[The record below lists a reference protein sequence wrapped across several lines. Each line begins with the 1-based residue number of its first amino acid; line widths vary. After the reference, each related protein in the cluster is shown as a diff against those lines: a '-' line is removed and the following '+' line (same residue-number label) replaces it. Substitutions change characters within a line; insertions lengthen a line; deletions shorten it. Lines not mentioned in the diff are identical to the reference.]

1 MSACCFRSAWALA
14 LAIVIAGAG
23 VPARAAAEAGA
34 EPFGLFAATLPE
46 GPLPAKW
53 REVERAVEAE
63 RATLAACRAD
73 PGACSAPARQ
83 FLDIVALAASHEGR
97 ARLGRVNRAVNLAIR
112 PVSDLAQHGVDD
124 RWSAPLA
131 TLAAGAGD
139 CEDYA
144 IAKLVA
150 LREAG
155 VADDDLR
162 LVILR
167 DTASGEDHAVAAAR
181 LDGRWHILDNRT
193 LALVEDDA
201 LVRYR
206 PLFAL
211 DAGGVRRLGAQPL
224 LVAAASPYVPATAII
239 APEPAVADDIRQTQP
254 M

>member
-1 MSACCFRSAWALA
+1 MSVCFRWGAWALA
-14 LAIVIAGAG
+14 CLGIMLGATG
-23 VPARAAAEAGA
+23 PVAAAAEA
-34 EPFGLFAATLPE
+34 EPFGLFATMLPE

-63 RATLAACRAD
+63 RTALAACRSD
-73 PGACSAPARQ
+73 PDACTAPARQ
-83 FLDIVALAASHEGR
+83 FLAIVALAAAHDGR
-97 ARLGRVNRAVNLAIR
+97 ARLGQINRAVNLAIR
-112 PVSDLAQHGVDD
+112 PVSDRAQHGVDD

-131 TLAAGAGD
+131 TLATGAGD

-155 VADDDLR
+155 IAAEDLR

-167 DTASGEDHAVAAAR
+167 ESASGEDHAVAAAR
-181 LDGRWHILDNRT
+181 VDGRWLILDNRT
-193 LALVEDDA
+193 LAMVEDGA

-206 PLFAL
+206 PLFTL
-211 DAGGVRRLGAQPL
+211 DAGGARRLEARPV
-224 LVAAASPYVPATAII
+224 LVAAVSADAPVTASI
-239 APEPAVADDIRQTQP
+239 APEPVADDIRQIQP

>member
-1 MSACCFRSAWALA
+1 MAMLGA
-14 LAIVIAGAG
+14 AG
-23 VPARAAAEAGA
+23 PAKAAADPGA
-34 EPFGLFAATLPE
+34 EPFGLFAAMLPE

-73 PGACSAPARQ
+73 PGTCDAPARQ
-83 FLDIVALAASHEGR
+83 FLAIVALAASHEGR
-97 ARLGRVNRAVNLAIR
+97 ARLGRINRAINLAVR
-112 PVSDLAQHGVDD
+112 PVSDRAQHGVDD
-124 RWSAPLA
+124 RWTAPLA

-155 VADDDLR
+155 VAADDLR

-167 DTASGEDHAVAAAR
+167 DTAGAEDHAVAAAR
-181 LDGRWHILDNRT
+181 LDGRWLILDNRT
-193 LALVEDDA
+193 LALVEDGA
-201 LVRYR
+201 LVKYR

-211 DAGGVRRLGAQPL
+211 DAGGVRRLAAQPAP
-224 LVAAASPYVPATAII
+224 VAGASPDAPATASI
-239 APEPAVADDIRQTQP
+239 APEPAVADDVRWTEP

>member
-1 MSACCFRSAWALA
+1 MATLGA
-14 LAIVIAGAG
+14 AG
-23 VPARAAAEAGA
+23 PAKAVADSGA
-34 EPFGLFAATLPE
+34 EPFGLFAAMLPE

-53 REVERAVEAE
+53 REVGRAVEAE
-63 RATLAACRAD
+63 RLTLAACRAD
-73 PGACSAPARQ
+73 PDACAAPARQ
-83 FLDIVALAASHEGR
+83 FLAIVALAASHDGR
-97 ARLGRVNRAVNLAIR
+97 ARLGQINRAINLAIR

-155 VADDDLR
+155 VAADDLR

-167 DTASGEDHAVAAAR
+167 DTAGSEDHAVAAAR
-181 LDGRWHILDNRT
+181 LDGRWLILDNRT

-201 LVRYR
+201 PVKYR

-211 DAGGVRRLGAQPL
+211 DAGGAKRLAAQPA
-224 LVAAASPYVPATAII
+224 LVAAAPTDAPATASI
-239 APEPAVADDIRQTQP
+239 APEPAVADDVLQSRP

>member
-1 MSACCFRSAWALA
+1 MSVCLGWSARAFAC
-14 LAIVIAGAG
+14 VIAVLGAAG
-23 VPARAAAEAGA
+23 AAKAAADVSA
-34 EPFGLFAATLPE
+34 EPFGLFAAVLPE

-63 RATLAACRAD
+63 RSTLAACRAD
-73 PGACSAPARQ
+73 PEVCPSPARQ
-83 FLDIVALAASHEGR
+83 FLAIVALAASHDGR
-97 ARLGRVNRAVNLAIR
+97 ARLGQVNRAINLAVR
-112 PVSDLAQHGVDD
+112 PVSDRAQHGVDD
-124 RWSAPLA
+124 RWTAPLA

-155 VADDDLR
+155 VAAEDLR

-167 DTASGEDHAVAAAR
+167 ESASGEDHAVAAAR

-193 LALVEDDA
+193 LAMVEDNA
-201 LVRYR
+201 LVKYR

-211 DAGGVRRLGAQPL
+211 DAGGVRRLEAQPV
-224 LVAAASPYVPATAII
+224 LVASASPDASATATI
-239 APEPAVADDIRQTQP
+239 APEPAADDIRQIQP